1 MKQKT
6 KEQLL
11 GLAIVVFDLALIV
24 VVQIVGV

>member
-11 GLAIVVFDLALIV
+11 GLAILSFDLLMIVVFSI
-24 VVQIVGV
+24 